1 MRLRP
6 LMLLTLFMCLP
17 ALAQRVGIQGV
28 IVDDGNGTP
37 VVGATVL
44 LDNQGNST
52 VTNHDGSFRIT
63 DAKAGKDNV
72 TVLCYGYAD
81 YALPVTITEGK
92 ITDLGT
98 IRIKSEGMDE
108 FGDRTDLIIDEAM
121 LEDEEGNSQTISTLA
136 GASDNVFYNAANY
149 NFSVMRF
156 RQRGYDQNYSEVY
169 INGVNFNDPARGR
182 FNYSMFGGLNQ
193 AFKNKSTGIGLD
205 ATTFAVGP
213 VGGATNINTPAKDF
227 APGFRAHVAYTN
239 SNYYVRGMAL
249 YSTGL
254 SKSGWA
260 LTVGA
265 IARYSDKGVQ
275 DGTFYNSAG
284 YFLSLQ
290 KVFNDQHSIAL
301 TTFGAPTRR
310 ANSNA
315 VFEESCVLTDN
326 YLYNSAWGWQDGKQ
340 RSSKVVESFDP
351 TAIINWIW
359 KPKRGTMVNTGVGF
373 RKSFYASSAL
383 NWYHAADPR
392 PDYYRY
398 LPSYYDDES
407 TKAFYTD
414 LWQNDES
421 FRQIDWNHLYQ
432 TNYLNNDEGKG
443 ATYILENRHSNQ
455 LNLQFNT
462 SINAQL
468 TDKIKLQAGVGANYT
483 QASYYKTIKDLLGG
497 SYWTDIDQFS
507 ERD

>member
-1 MRLRP
+1 
-6 LMLLTLFMCLP
+6 MLLTLFMCLP

-213 VGGATNINTPAKDF
+213 VGGATNINTQAKDF
-227 APGFRAHVAYTN
+227 APGFRANVAYTN

-265 IARYSDKGVQ
+265 IARYADKGVQ

-310 ANSNA
+310 ANTNA
-315 VFEESCVLTDN
+315 VFEESCVLADN

-340 RSSKVVESFDP
+340 RSAKVVESFDP

-383 NWYHAADPR
+383 NWYNAADPR

-398 LPSYYDDES
+398 LPSYYDD
-407 TKAFYTD
+407 
-414 LWQNDES
+414 
-421 FRQIDWNHLYQ
+421 
-432 TNYLNNDEGKG
+432 
-443 ATYILENRHSNQ
+443 
-455 LNLQFNT
+455 
-462 SINAQL
+462 
-468 TDKIKLQAGVGANYT
+468 
-483 QASYYKTIKDLLGG
+483 
-497 SYWTDIDQFS
+497 
-507 ERD
+507 